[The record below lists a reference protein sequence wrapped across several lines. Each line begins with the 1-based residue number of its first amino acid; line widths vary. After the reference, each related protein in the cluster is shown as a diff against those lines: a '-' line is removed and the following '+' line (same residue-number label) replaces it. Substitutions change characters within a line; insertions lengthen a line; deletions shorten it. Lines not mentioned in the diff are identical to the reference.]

1 LKKNWE
7 FKGGIMPR
15 LTYMDEDE
23 SNLAKSVNKKN
34 LRFFIGF
41 LILSLIFGGAGGFLV
56 GYFLPTREAKEEAVK
71 TITEKE
77 KTEKLVLEES
87 SAVIDAVKKVGPSV
101 VSILTTSNVMDFWGD
116 IIKQKGGGSGFI
128 ITSDGLI
135 LTNKHVVENTGE
147 LTVITRD
154 GKSYKATVKATDP
167 FNDLAVIS
175 IEAKN
180 LPVVELGDSDK
191 LEVGQYVIAIG
202 NALGEFQNTV
212 TVGVVSAKG
221 RTLEAE
227 GERLEDMIQTDAA
240 INQGN
245 SGGPLV
251 NLKGQVVGVNTA
263 MASGA
268 ENIGFA
274 LPINTAKYAIESVKK
289 SGKIIRPYIGI
300 RYLVIT
306 KEIATIN
313 KLPVDYGVLISRGK
327 TLGETAIV
335 QNSPAD
341 KAGLKEGDIITALN
355 DQKIDENKSLPS
367 ILQQYKPGDTVELT
381 VLRDSKEMKIRL
393 TLGEL
398 K

>member
-1 LKKNWE
+1 
-7 FKGGIMPR
+7 MPR

-56 GYFLPTREAKEEAVK
+56 GYFLPTKEAKEEAVK

>member
-1 LKKNWE
+1 
-7 FKGGIMPR
+7 
-15 LTYMDEDE
+15 MDEDE

-56 GYFLPTREAKEEAVK
+56 GYFLPTKEAKEEAVK